1 MKKYLSVFLLIFLS
15 LPVIS
20 QKVSVQVI
28 KSGEAWLSGW
38 QILDDRYMP
47 VFSGENSGNET
58 TFSLEANRR
67 YYFAVSINETYAG
80 NKSLFT
86 LILSNEPLILIGS
99 DIGPGDHFFPFFT
112 GLRSEVTKITG
123 GTTASISDF
132 PWQVYIVA
140 GNVRCGGSIIAPDW
154 ILTAAHCTKDAS
166 NRTFPPSVVTVFAGA
181 TNPPADGVRYE
192 ASEVTPNENF
202 NDVTLENDIALIRL
216 KVPINTANARPI
228 KLVNSD
234 DVSYGATDPGVMS
247 WVTGWGLIH
256 VAPNVFPTTLQKVQ
270 LPLIT
275 NTQASTVW
283 KSIPP
288 TVMMAGYLNGNK
300 DACSGDSGGPLV
312 VPVIDEYKL
321 AGVVSWGS
329 SECDTY
335 GAYTRVS
342 LFESWIR
349 SKTGIVALFEPPAPL
364 GDSIVCKG
372 QPSTRYTVST
382 VSGVT
387 AFEWK
392 LLPGNAGTITSSQTA
407 AIISWNSSFL
417 GSATLAYRVT
427 RNGTLSDWSRFNLKV
442 VPDTRFISQSR
453 DTTLCAGQHVTL
465 KVTAEGYN
473 LNYRWFKEGTLLQ
486 SGPSPQYDLLA
497 PGASNSGNYTVEI
510 EGSCGT
516 LSSGIIKL
524 TVLPLTKITR
534 MPSDASVPFGS
545 DFMFQVT
552 AEGHN
557 LTYQWEKDGVLIQA
571 SGNSALQFSDLNA
584 NDIGL
589 YRITVKGTCGT
600 VRSDSIYLYVSG
612 KSVSGG
618 PDVFLWPSVTSDIFN
633 VAIRNDDLYNVQVVN
648 TMGQL
653 IRSYKDLQYQTE
665 INVNTLPKGSYIVIV
680 YNKNFRKSLR
690 LVKF

>member
-1 MKKYLSVFLLIFLS
+1 MKKFLSVFLLISLS
-15 LPVIS
+15 LPAIS
-20 QKVSVQVI
+20 QKVTVQVI
-28 KSGEAWLSGW
+28 KSGEAALSGW
-38 QILDDRYMP
+38 QILDERYMP
-47 VFSGENSGNET
+47 VYSGENSGNET
-58 TFSLEANRR
+58 TFSLEANKR
-67 YYFAVSINETYAG
+67 YFFAVSING
-80 NKSLFT
+80 NYTGNTALFT
-86 LILSNEPLILIGS
+86 LVLSNEPLILVGS
-99 DIGPGDHFFPFFT
+99 DTRPGDHFFPFFT
-112 GLRSEVTKITG
+112 GLRTEVTKITG

-132 PWQVYIVA
+132 PWQVYVIA

-154 ILTAAHCTKDAS
+154 IMTAAHCTKDAS
-166 NRTFPPSVVTVFAGA
+166 NRTFSPSVVSIMAGA
-181 TNPPADGVRYE
+181 TNPPVDGVRYE
-192 ASEVTPNENF
+192 ASEVIPNENF

-234 DVSYGATDPGVMS
+234 DVFYGATDPGVMS

-275 NTQASTVW
+275 NSQASTVW
-283 KSIPP
+283 KSIPS
-288 TVMMAGYLNGNK
+288 TVLMAGYLNGNK

-329 SECDTY
+329 QECDTY

-349 SKTGIVALFEPPAPL
+349 SKTGIVALFEPPIPS

-372 QPSTRYTVST
+372 QLSTRYTVST

-387 AFEWK
+387 GYEWK
-392 LLPGNAGTITSSQTA
+392 LLPANAGSITSSQTST
-407 AIISWNSSFL
+407 IISWNSSFL

-427 RNGTLSDWSRFNLKV
+427 RNGTLSDWSRFDLKV

-453 DTTLCAGQHVTL
+453 DTTVCAGQHVTL

-473 LNYRWFKEGTLLQ
+473 LNYRWFKEGTLLV
-486 SGPSPQYDLLA
+486 SSPSSQFDLLA
-497 PGASNSGNYTVEI
+497 PGVSNSGNYTVEI

-534 MPSDASVPFGS
+534 IPSAASVPFGS
-545 DFMFQVT
+545 DFTFQVT
-552 AEGHN
+552 TEGHN
-557 LTYQWEKDGVLIQA
+557 LTYQWEKDGVLIQT
-571 SGNSALQFSDLNA
+571 SQSSDLQLSDLNA
-584 NDIGL
+584 ADIGL
-589 YRITVKGTCGT
+589 YSITATGTCGT
-600 VRSDSIYLYVSG
+600 VKSDSIYLYVSG

-633 VAIRNDDLYNVQVVN
+633 IAIRNDDLYNVQIVN
-648 TMGQL
+648 TMGQV
-653 IRSYKDLQYQTE
+653 IRSYKDLRYQTE
-665 INVNTLPKGSYIVIV
+665 INVSALPKGAYIIIV
-680 YNKNFRKSLR
+680 YNKDFRKALR